1 MKDSNAL
8 VKDNRQVAQDTYLMT
23 LMCELSPFTPGQ
35 FLMLRL
41 TSTCEPFLRR
51 PLAILS
57 YNEGAVEILYKVRGE
72 GTSLLAEKKKGEE
85 LSVLGPL
92 GKGFSDPRPEEEAV
106 YIAGGTGLPPILAMA
121 ERMKRGRLIIG
132 TYTKDDIPLWQRMQ
146 NIGGVEITAT
156 TEDGSLGIRGV
167 ATQALDG
174 LLKTIQQPCVI
185 YACGPTGML
194 KAAASLAKDLGAR
207 CEVSIEERMACGFGV
222 CSACAVRTTTG
233 NQRVCTQG
241 PVFDASNIEWRQ

>member
-1 MKDSNAL
+1 MKECNAL
-8 VKDNRQVAQDTYLMT
+8 VKDNRQVAQDTCLMT
-23 LMCELSPFTPGQ
+23 LACEFSPFTPGQ

-41 TSTCEPFLRR
+41 TGTCEPFLRR
-51 PLAILS
+51 PLAVLS
-57 YNEGAVEILYKVRGE
+57 YREGAVELLYKVIGR
-72 GTSLLAEKKKGEE
+72 GTSLLAGTKKGEE

-121 ERMKRGRLIIG
+121 ERTGRGRLIIG
-132 TYTKDDIPLWQRMQ
+132 ARTKDDIPLWQRMQ
-146 NIGGVEITAT
+146 NIGDVEVTTT

-167 ATQALDG
+167 ATQALGDV
-174 LLKTIQQPCVI
+174 LKTIQQPCMI
-185 YACGPTGML
+185 YACGPAGML
-194 KAAASLAKDLGAR
+194 KQAARLAQDFGAR

-222 CSACAVRTTTG
+222 CSACVVRTTTG

-241 PVFDASNIEWRQ
+241 PVFDASCIEWGQ